1 MPNSFRYLL
10 AVTGLVALLFA
21 AISAWPLLSSWM
33 RARTAPQP
41 VPPPIVARPYTPQST
56 NAGTQSSRNPAIH
69 TQVRPLP
76 SPGSALPSGS
86 ALPAT
91 ATNVRPVSSSPSV
104 PGNWTTGDGEDNLGF
119 CVARDTLTLY
129 NRPEGDPLVPV
140 SLNRSPLSVSKG
152 TRLGMIRQEGKWL
165 LVHSTFATTGWVHE
179 RLVSEV
185 EKMSTLQ

>member
-33 RARTAPQP
+33 RARTTPQP
-41 VPPPIVARPYTPQST
+41 ALPPIVAQPYAPQST
-56 NAGTQSSRNPAIH
+56 NAGSLSSRSPAIQ

-76 SPGSALPSGS
+76 A
-86 ALPAT
+86 PAT
-91 ATNVRPVSSSPSV
+91 TAPAGSVPPANATNVRPVSSSPSV
-104 PGNWTTGDGEDNLGF
+104 PGNWTTGDGEDNLGY

-152 TRLGMIRQEGKWL
+152 TRLGMIRQEGNWL

-179 RLVSEV
+179 HQVSDLE
-185 EKMSTLQ
+185 ELQTLQ